1 LDLSLLEE
9 GRAHLLRYLR
19 NGESGE
25 EQQQASAKAAAL
37 FSALEKLHR
46 AYLVHP
52 KTDYRT
58 LTNLGYCSPPASC
71 GVCVRCVC
79 VRESVLWYMRTCG
92 GVCAVRGTY

>member
-1 LDLSLLEE
+1 MDLSLLEE

-19 NGESGE
+19 NDESGE
-25 EQQQASAKAAAL
+25 EQVSAKAAAL

-71 GVCVRCVC
+71 GVCVRWCVC
-79 VRESVLWYMRTCG
+79 ERESVLW
-92 GVCAVRGTY
+92 

>member
-9 GRAHLLRYLR
+9 GRAHLLRFLR
-19 NGESGE
+19 YGESGE
-25 EQQQASAKAAAL
+25 GQQQVPAKAATL

-58 LTNLGYCSPPASC
+58 LTNLGYCSPPAPC
-71 GVCVRCVC
+71 GICVRAVCVRAC
-79 VRESVLWYMRTCG
+79 VRVLWCM
-92 GVCAVRGTY
+92 CACVRCALLT

>member
-1 LDLSLLEE
+1 MDLSLLEE
-9 GRAHLLRYLR
+9 GRAHLLRYLH
-19 NGESGE
+19 NCESGE

-58 LTNLGYCSPPASC
+58 LTNLGYCSPPASWC
-71 GVCVRCVC
+71 MRAMCV
-79 VRESVLWYMRTCG
+79 
-92 GVCAVRGTY
+92 